1 MDIWN
6 IKRNNERNILF
17 QDSKRAVSF
26 ALFSKWFIT
35 FGKIRDI

>member
-1 MDIWN
+1 MKEIFYF
-6 IKRNNERNILF
+6 KTV
-17 QDSKRAVSF
+17 KRAVLF